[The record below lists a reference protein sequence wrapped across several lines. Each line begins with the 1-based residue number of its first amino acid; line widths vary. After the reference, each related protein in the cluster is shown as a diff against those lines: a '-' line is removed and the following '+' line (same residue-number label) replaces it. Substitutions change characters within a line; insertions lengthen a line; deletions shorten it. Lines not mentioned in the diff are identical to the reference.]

1 MEQSSKGICYKVVLM
16 GDSFVGKTC
25 LVARRCKGTFDAS
38 NEQTIGARFEPIS
51 QMVSDGSIVSLQI
64 WDTAGQEK
72 YRSLGPIY
80 YRQANCGIFVFDLT
94 DRRTFTDLDQ
104 WINVFKETAG
114 QAVPI
119 VIVGNKSDRDDCTV
133 DCSEAE
139 EFAQKYS
146 APFFE
151 TSAKNGSNVEFMF
164 QKVADMAHRA
174 SAAVCNKQPP
184 EEDIERTSCC

>member
-1 MEQSSKGICYKVVLM
+1 MEFQGAVAYKVVLI

-25 LVARRCKGTFDAS
+25 LVTRRCKGTFDLA
-38 NEQTIGARFEPIS
+38 NEQTIGARFDPIS
-51 QMVSDGSIVSLQI
+51 QVVSDGSVVSLQI

-94 DRRTFTDLDQ
+94 DRRTFVGLEE
-104 WINVFKETAG
+104 WIKVFRETAG
-114 QAVPI
+114 PSVPI
-119 VIVGNKSDRDDCTV
+119 VIVGNKNDREDACV

-139 EFAQKYS
+139 DFAKQYD

-164 QKVADMAHRA
+164 QKVADMAHKA
-174 SAAVCNKQPP
+174 STAVCRKRPP
-184 EEDIERTSCC
+184 ESDTERSSCC